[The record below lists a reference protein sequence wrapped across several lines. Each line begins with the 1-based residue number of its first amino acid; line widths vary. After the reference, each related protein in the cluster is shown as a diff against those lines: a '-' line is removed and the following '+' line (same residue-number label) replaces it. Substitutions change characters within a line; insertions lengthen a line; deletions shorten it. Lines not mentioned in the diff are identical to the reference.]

1 MIQLKIFIVSTL
13 WTLGWALHFYA
24 TDAPVE
30 VQNVAIAFGPLAVYF
45 LWFLLFVW
53 DD

>member
-13 WTLGWALHFYA
+13 WTLGWALHFSA
-24 TDAPVE
+24 TDAPVNATNLA
-30 VQNVAIAFGPLAVYF
+30 VAFGPSIVWIV
-45 LWFLLFVW
+45 WFLLFVW